1 MWRTIPFD
9 HPPLTETTRIPNP
22 TTLTLTR
29 GLARPN
35 GNWDSQEQALF
46 GHELSRI
53 HHELTINIYRL
64 IVFHHLIAKKA
75 QPPATPLFCVNNVHS
90 TFYIVHCT
98 LYIEKR
104 SKPVGLLSSA
114 FRFWIMFFLIAE
126 AADGISVDLAAAIPV
141 HAHGVVVQVAGPHV
155 GAALLSRRPE
165 VGVVASAEEL
175 VVPAACRNYC
185 NRSNMARFRSYWNRH
200 RECSRHSRIS
210 WCEGSRASS
219 TGRRFAP

>member
-1 MWRTIPFD
+1 MWRTIPFG

-64 IVFHHLIAKKA
+64 IVFHHLIAKRRSLRPRPYSA
-75 QPPATPLFCVNNVHS
+75 S
-90 TFYIVHCT
+90 TMYILHCT

-126 AADGISVDLAAAIPV
+126 AADGISVDFAVAVPV

-175 VVPAACRNYC
+175 VVPAACRNCC
-185 NRSNMARFRSYWNRH
+185 NCSNMARFRSYWNRH
-200 RECSRHSRIS
+200 QECSRHSRIS

-219 TGRRFAP
+219 TGHRFAP

>member
-1 MWRTIPFD
+1 MWRTIPFG
-9 HPPLTETTRIPNP
+9 HPPLTETTRISEPHYINVNARP
-22 TTLTLTR
+22 CPAKRKL
-29 GLARPN
+29 GLARAGSFWTRIVTNSPRTN
-35 GNWDSQEQALF
+35 HKYLSPHRFSSPHRKKGAASGHALILRQ
-46 GHELSRI
+46 H
-53 HHELTINIYRL
+53 
-64 IVFHHLIAKKA
+64 
-75 QPPATPLFCVNNVHS
+75 C
-90 TFYIVHCT
+90 TFYILHCT

-126 AADGISVDLAAAIPV
+126 AADGISVDFAVAVPV

-175 VVPAACRNYC
+175 VVPAACRNCC
-185 NRSNMARFRSYWNRH
+185 NCSNMARFRSYWNRH
-200 RECSRHSRIS
+200 QECSRHSRIS